1 MRFSR
6 YSLALCA
13 LIGATGIAAA
23 ENFAEREF
31 PELKAK
37 RPPMTAAAVDK
48 PAPMVIS
55 QPVDLAA
62 PKPEAKPK
70 VRIIPLSEQRRPAP
84 VAPAELELPAPAPVI
99 AAPAARPARDVAIRP
114 ARLHQ
119 ARQLPPRKALPRR
132 DYGVELS
139 ALRRAP
145 EGNEIHTGYGDVR
158 PSSAAWVDATGYNGA
173 PQFRAADQ
181 QRSYVKNCGNVY
193 HRFFDENGAEVDRP
207 IRVCN

>member
-13 LIGATGIAAA
+13 LIGATSFAAA
-23 ENFAEREF
+23 DNFAEREF

-37 RPPMTAAAVDK
+37 RAPVAAATLDK
-48 PAPMVIS
+48 RTPVAAPIE
-55 QPVDLAA
+55 LAA
-62 PKPEAKPK
+62 PKLEPKDK
-70 VRIIPLSEQRRPAP
+70 VRVIPMSEQRRPVP
-84 VAPAELELPAPAPVI
+84 VAPTEIILPPAPPVI
-99 AAPAARPARDVAIRP
+99 AAPPVRAPREIAVRPARVHH
-114 ARLHQ
+114 AR
-119 ARQLPPRKALPRR
+119 ALPPRTTLPRR
-132 DYGVELS
+132 DLDVELS

-158 PSSAAWVDATGYNGA
+158 PSAAAWVDATGYHGA
-173 PQFRAADQ
+173 PPFRAADQ

-207 IRVCN
+207 IRICN